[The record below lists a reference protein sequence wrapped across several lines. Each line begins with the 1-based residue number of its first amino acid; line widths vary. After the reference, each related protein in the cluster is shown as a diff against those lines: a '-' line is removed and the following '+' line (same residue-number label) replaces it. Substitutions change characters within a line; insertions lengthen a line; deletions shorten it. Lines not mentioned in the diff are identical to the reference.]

1 MPNTI
6 VLAAFVLTLGLALLI
21 AIAAGG
27 FKSEGESR
35 LRRRLRRIERPTRT
49 RDAPDTGVD
58 LRRNAH
64 DSGIPA
70 LDQLIKRIMPRP
82 AELRRRLVRTGL
94 KLSPGEYL
102 LGSVLVGAL
111 GAFALREF
119 LGAPPLLSVIAAF
132 GLGLAV
138 PHVLV
143 NMLIKGRLKTFTV
156 QFPEAIDLI
165 VRGLKSGLP
174 VPASMHTV
182 ADEMQDPVASEF
194 RLITD
199 RLRIG
204 QSLDESLRD
213 AADRLPTAEFRFF
226 VISLAVQRETG
237 GNLAETLENLAEI
250 LRKRRQMKLKIKAM
264 SSEAKASAIIL
275 GSLPFLL
282 SAALY
287 ALNPGYVSQLFH
299 DVRGL
304 LMVGVGFASLGIG
317 ILVMAKM
324 VRFEI

>member
-1 MPNTI
+1 MPDTI
-6 VLAAFVLTLGLALLI
+6 VLAVFVLALGLTLLV
-21 AIAAGG
+21 AIATGG

-35 LRRRLRRIERPTRT
+35 LRRRLQRIDRPMRQEP
-49 RDAPDTGVD
+49 AASGAVE

-64 DSGIPA
+64 DSAIPF
-70 LDQLIKRIMPRP
+70 LDRLIKRLMPRP
-82 AELRRRLVRTGL
+82 AELRRRLACTGL
-94 KLSPGEYL
+94 TVSPGEYL
-102 LGSVLVGAL
+102 LASLLTAAI
-111 GAFALREF
+111 GAFLLHQV
-119 LGAPPLLSVIAAF
+119 LGTSMPLSILLGI
-132 GLGLAV
+132 GLGLWL
-138 PHVLV
+138 PHALV
-143 NMLIKGRLKTFTV
+143 NFLIKARLKSFTA

-182 ADEMQDPVASEF
+182 AQEMQDPVAVEF

-204 QSLDESLRD
+204 QTLDEALRD
-213 AADRLPTAEFRFF
+213 AAERLPTAEFRFF
-226 VISLAVQRETG
+226 VICLAVQRETG
-237 GNLAETLENLAEI
+237 GNLAETFENLTDI
-250 LRKRRQMKLKIKAM
+250 LRKRRQMKLKINAM

-282 SAALY
+282 SGILY
-287 ALNPGYVSQLFH
+287 ALNPGYVSQLFYDH
-299 DVRGL
+299 RGV
-304 LMVGVGFASLGIG
+304 LMIGAGFASLGIG